1 MNQARERSGYWNN
14 RTFSML
20 NFVLLLLVVPLL
32 LVVDVLMILL
42 NAARRLS
49 RLRFTKVQE
58 HPH

>member
-1 MNQARERSGYWNN
+1 MNQARERRGYWNN

-32 LVVDVLMILL
+32 LVMDGVMILL
-42 NAARRLS
+42 NTTRRLR

-58 HPH
+58 NPH